1 MSREYLN
8 GSYFSAGF
16 SACYDSRMRFARVL
30 SATRFRAVWLTGAAL
45 ALVAG
50 ATCAADYPVKPV
62 RFIVAL
68 APGGG
73 TDFVARVLAGRLAET
88 WGQQVVVDNRPGAG
102 SIIGAELVAKAV
114 PDGYTLLLGT
124 NSLLTQPSLFK
135 NLPYDVTKDFAPVT
149 LALRA
154 PLMLTAHPSL
164 GVSNLRELVALARAK
179 PGELSYASPAL
190 ATTGHL
196 GGELF
201 KLVTKV
207 DIVHVPFKGA
217 GSAISS
223 LLAGEVKL
231 MYSSPP
237 AVVMHIKTGKLK
249 ALGVT
254 GTKRA
259 AQAPEIPTFEES
271 GVSGVEAYDWYGVL
285 APAGTPRA
293 VIARLNAR
301 VNEVLNMPDVA
312 NRFAV
317 TQFAEVVGST
327 PEELQRFI
335 VAEVA
340 RWGKVIRDANIRA
353 E

>member
-1 MSREYLN
+1 
-8 GSYFSAGF
+8 
-16 SACYDSRMRFARVL
+16 MRSARVL
-30 SATRFRAVWLTGAAL
+30 SATLFRAKELAGAAL

-50 ATCAADYPVKPV
+50 VTCAADYPVKPV

-73 TDFVARVLAGRLAET
+73 TDFVARVLAGRLSET

-154 PLMLTAHPSL
+154 PLLLTAHPSL
-164 GVSNLRELVALARAK
+164 GVANLKELIALARAK

-201 KLVTKV
+201 KLVAKV

-217 GSAISS
+217 GIAIAS

-237 AVVMHIKTGKLK
+237 AVVMHVKAGRLK
-249 ALGVT
+249 ALGMT
-254 GTKRA
+254 GSKRA

-271 GVSGVEAYDWYGVL
+271 GVNGVEAYDSYGVL
-285 APAGTPRA
+285 APARTPRA
-293 VIARLNAR
+293 IVARLNAK
-301 VNEVLNMPDVA
+301 VIEALNTPEIV

-327 PEELQRFI
+327 PEEFQRFML
-335 VAEVA
+335 AEVA
-340 RWGKVIRDANIRA
+340 RWAKVIRDANIRA

>member
-1 MSREYLN
+1 
-8 GSYFSAGF
+8 
-16 SACYDSRMRFARVL
+16 MRLARVL
-30 SATRFRAVWLTGAAL
+30 CASSFCAARLAVAAFVLATGAAY
-45 ALVAG
+45 
-50 ATCAADYPVKPV
+50 AADNYPARPV
-62 RFIVAL
+62 RFIVSL

-73 TDFVARVLAGRLAET
+73 TDFVARVLAGRLSET

-102 SIIGAELVAKAV
+102 SILGAELVAKAA
-114 PDGYTLLLGT
+114 PDGYTLLMGT

-135 NLPYDVTKDFAPVT
+135 NLPYDVRKDFAPVT

-164 GVSNLRELVALARAK
+164 AVANLKELIALARAK

-207 DIVHVPFKGA
+207 DIVHVPYKGA
-217 GSAISS
+217 GSAIAS

-237 AVVMHIKTGKLK
+237 AVVAHVKAGRLK

-271 GVSGVEAYDWYGVL
+271 GVNGVEAYDWYGVL

-293 VIARLNAR
+293 VIARLNAK
-301 VNEVLNMPDVA
+301 VIEVLNMPDIA

-317 TQFAEVVGST
+317 TQFAEAVGST

-353 E
+353 D

>member
-1 MSREYLN
+1 MMSAML
-8 GSYFSAGF
+8 
-16 SACYDSRMRFARVL
+16 SRLA
-30 SATRFRAVWLTGAAL
+30 SCATLLRAVRLSGAAL
-45 ALVAG
+45 VFVAG
-50 ATCAADYPVKPV
+50 AACAADNYPSRPV

-73 TDFVARVLAGRLAET
+73 TDFVARVIAGKLSET

-102 SIIGAELVAKAV
+102 SIIGAELAAKAA
-114 PDGYTLLLGT
+114 PDGYTLFLGT

-135 NLPYDVTKDFAPVT
+135 NLPYNVTRDFAPVT

-154 PLMLTAHPSL
+154 PLILTAHPSL
-164 GVSNLRELVALARAK
+164 AAYNLKELIALARSK
-179 PGELSYASPAL
+179 PGEISYASPAL

-201 KLVTKV
+201 KIVTRV

-217 GSAISS
+217 GQAISS

-237 AVVMHIKTGKLK
+237 AVVAHVKAGRLK

-254 GTKRA
+254 GAKRA
-259 AQAPEIPTFEES
+259 AQAPDIPTFEES
-271 GVSGVEAYDWYGVL
+271 GVSGVEAYDFYGIL

-293 VIARLNAR
+293 VITKLNTK
-301 VNEVLNMPDVA
+301 VVEVLNMPDIA

-327 PEELQRFI
+327 PEELQRFMA
-335 VAEVA
+335 AEVA

>member
-1 MSREYLN
+1 MI
-8 GSYFSAGF
+8 
-16 SACYDSRMRFARVL
+16 FARLLAAVL
-30 SATRFRAVWLTGAAL
+30 TIVSSLAGAAD
-45 ALVAG
+45 A
-50 ATCAADYPVKPV
+50 YPTRPV
-62 RFIVAL
+62 RFIVSL

-73 TDFVARVLAGRLAET
+73 TDFVARVIAGRLSET

-102 SIIGAELVAKAV
+102 SILGAELAAKAP
-114 PDGYTLLLGT
+114 PDGYTLLMGT

-135 NLPYDVTKDFAPVT
+135 NLPYDVTKDFAAVT

-164 GVSNLRELVALARAK
+164 GVSNLKELIALARAK

-207 DIVHVPFKGA
+207 DIVHIPYKGA
-217 GSAISS
+217 GSAIAS

-237 AVVMHIKTGKLK
+237 AVVAHVKAGRLK

-254 GTKRA
+254 GSKRA

-271 GVSGVEAYDWYGVL
+271 GVSGVEAYDWYGIL
-285 APAGTPRA
+285 APARTPRA
-293 VIARLNAR
+293 VITRLNTKIIEA
-301 VNEVLNMPDVA
+301 LNTPDVA
-312 NRFAV
+312 NRFAT

-340 RWGKVIRDANIRA
+340 RWGKVIREANIKA

>member
-1 MSREYLN
+1 
-8 GSYFSAGF
+8 
-16 SACYDSRMRFARVL
+16 MRFPRVL
-30 SATRFRAVWLTGAAL
+30 RAVSFRAARLAGAGL
-45 ALVAG
+45 VLVAG
-50 ATCAADYPVKPV
+50 AASAADNYPARPV
-62 RFIVAL
+62 RFIVSL

-73 TDFVARVLAGRLAET
+73 TDFVARVLAGRLSET

-102 SIIGAELVAKAV
+102 SILGAELAAKAA
-114 PDGYTLLLGT
+114 PDGYTLLMGT
-124 NSLLTQPSLFK
+124 NSLLTQPGLFK

-164 GVSNLRELVALARAK
+164 GVANLKELIALARAK

-190 ATTGHL
+190 AATGHL

-217 GSAISS
+217 GSAIAS

-237 AVVMHIKTGKLK
+237 AVIMHVKAGRLK

-259 AQAPEIPTFEES
+259 AQAPDIPTFEES
-271 GVSGVEAYDWYGVL
+271 GVSGVEAYDFYGVL

-293 VIARLNAR
+293 VVAKLNAK
-301 VNEVLNMPDVA
+301 VVEVLNMPDIA

-317 TQFAEVVGST
+317 TQFAEVVAST
-327 PEELQRFI
+327 PEDLQRFI
-335 VAEVA
+335 VNEVA

>member
-1 MSREYLN
+1 
-8 GSYFSAGF
+8 
-16 SACYDSRMRFARVL
+16 MRSARVL
-30 SATRFRAVWLTGAAL
+30 SATRFRAIWLTGAAL

-50 ATCAADYPVKPV
+50 ATGAADYPVKPV

-73 TDFVARVLAGRLAET
+73 TDFVARVLAGRLSET

-154 PLMLTAHPSL
+154 PLLLTAHPSL
-164 GVSNLRELVALARAK
+164 GVANLKELIALARAK

-201 KLVTKV
+201 KLVAKV

-217 GSAISS
+217 GIAIAS

-237 AVVMHIKTGKLK
+237 AVVMHVKAGRLK

-254 GTKRA
+254 GSKRA

-271 GVSGVEAYDWYGVL
+271 GVNGVEAYDSYGVL
-285 APAGTPRA
+285 APARTPRA
-293 VIARLNAR
+293 IVARLNAKII
-301 VNEVLNMPDVA
+301 EALNTPEIV

-327 PEELQRFI
+327 PEEFQRFML
-335 VAEVA
+335 AEVA
-340 RWGKVIRDANIRA
+340 RWAKVIRDANIRA

>member
-1 MSREYLN
+1 M
-8 GSYFSAGF
+8 
-16 SACYDSRMRFARVL
+16 ACYDCRMHLSRLVGAFFMLFL
-30 SATRFRAVWLTGAAL
+30 SSAAI
-45 ALVAG
+45 
-50 ATCAADYPVKPV
+50 AADAYPTRPV
-62 RFIVAL
+62 RFIVSL

-73 TDFVARVLAGRLAET
+73 TDFVARVIAGRLSET

-102 SIIGAELVAKAV
+102 SILGAELAAKAA
-114 PDGYTLLLGT
+114 PDGYTLLMGT

-135 NLPYDVTKDFAPVT
+135 NLPYDVTKDFAAVT

-164 GVSNLRELVALARAK
+164 GVSNVKDLIALARAK

-207 DIVHVPFKGA
+207 DIVHIPYKGA
-217 GSAISS
+217 GSAIAS

-237 AVVMHIKTGKLK
+237 AVVAHVKAGRLK

-271 GVSGVEAYDWYGVL
+271 GVSGVDAYDFYAIL
-285 APAGTPRA
+285 APARTPRA
-293 VIARLNAR
+293 VVMKLNVKIA
-301 VNEVLNMPDVA
+301 EVLAMPDVA
-312 NRFAV
+312 DRFAM
-317 TQFAEVVGST
+317 TQFAEVVASS

-335 VAEVA
+335 VSEVA

>member
-1 MSREYLN
+1 
-8 GSYFSAGF
+8 
-16 SACYDSRMRFARVL
+16 MRSARVL
-30 SATRFRAVWLTGAAL
+30 SATRFRAIWLTGAAL

-50 ATCAADYPVKPV
+50 ATGAADYPAKPV

-73 TDFVARVLAGRLAET
+73 TDFVARVLAGRLSET

-149 LALRA
+149 LALSA
-154 PLMLTAHPSL
+154 PLLLTAHPSL
-164 GVSNLRELVALARAK
+164 GVANLKELIALARAK

-201 KLVTKV
+201 KLVAKV

-217 GSAISS
+217 GIAIAS

-237 AVVMHIKTGKLK
+237 AVVMHVKAGRLK

-254 GTKRA
+254 GSKRA

-271 GVSGVEAYDWYGVL
+271 GVNGVEAYDSYGVL
-285 APAGTPRA
+285 APARTPRA
-293 VIARLNAR
+293 IVARLNAKII
-301 VNEVLNMPDVA
+301 EALNTPEIV

-327 PEELQRFI
+327 PEEFQRFML
-335 VAEVA
+335 AEVA
-340 RWGKVIRDANIRA
+340 RWAKVIRDANIRA

>member
-1 MSREYLN
+1 MCS
-8 GSYFSAGF
+8 
-16 SACYDSRMRFARVL
+16 ARVL
-30 SATRFRAVWLTGAAL
+30 STPRFRAIWLTGAAL
-45 ALVAG
+45 AFFAG

-73 TDFVARVLAGRLAET
+73 TDFVARVLAGRLSET

-154 PLMLTAHPSL
+154 PLLLTAHPSL
-164 GVSNLRELVALARAK
+164 GVANLKELIALARAK

-201 KLVTKV
+201 KLVAKV

-217 GSAISS
+217 GIAIAS

-237 AVVMHIKTGKLK
+237 AVVMHVKAGRLK

-254 GTKRA
+254 GSKRA

-271 GVSGVEAYDWYGVL
+271 GVNGVEAYDSYGVL
-285 APAGTPRA
+285 APARTPRA
-293 VIARLNAR
+293 IVARLNAKII
-301 VNEVLNMPDVA
+301 EALNTPEIV

-327 PEELQRFI
+327 PEEFQRFML
-335 VAEVA
+335 AEVA
-340 RWGKVIRDANIRA
+340 RWAKVIRDANIRA

>member
-1 MSREYLN
+1 MRSTALH
-8 GSYFSAGF
+8 
-16 SACYDSRMRFARVL
+16 ACL
-30 SATRFRAVWLTGAAL
+30 LAAL
-45 ALVAG
+45 ASA
-50 ATCAADYPVKPV
+50 AAAACAADNYPSRPV
-62 RFIVAL
+62 RFIVSL

-73 TDFVARVLAGRLAET
+73 TDFVARVIAGKLSET

-102 SIIGAELVAKAV
+102 SIIGAEVAAKA
-114 PDGYTLLLGT
+114 PADGYTLLMAT
-124 NSLLTQPSLFK
+124 NSMLTQPSLFK

-154 PLMLTAHPSL
+154 PLLLTAHPSL
-164 GVSNLRELVALARAK
+164 GVSNLKELIALARAK
-179 PGELSYASPAL
+179 PGELTYASPAL

-207 DIVHVPFKGA
+207 DILQIPYKGA
-217 GSAISS
+217 GSAIAN

-237 AVVMHIKTGKLK
+237 AVVMHVKAGKLK

-254 GTKRA
+254 GAKRA

-271 GVSGVEAYDWYGVL
+271 GVSGVEAYDFYGIL
-285 APAGTPRA
+285 APAGTPRP
-293 VIARLNAR
+293 VIAKLNAKII
-301 VNEVLNMPDVA
+301 EVLNVPDIA

-327 PEELQRFI
+327 PAGLATK
-335 VAEVA
+335 VNAEMNSL
-340 RWGKVIRDANIRA
+340 RKVIKETGIR
-353 E
+353 EE

>member
-1 MSREYLN
+1 
-8 GSYFSAGF
+8 
-16 SACYDSRMRFARVL
+16 MRSARVL
-30 SATRFRAVWLTGAAL
+30 SATRFRAIWLTGAAL

-50 ATCAADYPVKPV
+50 GTGGADYPVKPV

-73 TDFVARVLAGRLAET
+73 TDFVARVLAGRLSET

-154 PLMLTAHPSL
+154 PLLLTAHPSL
-164 GVSNLRELVALARAK
+164 GVANLKELIALARAK

-201 KLVTKV
+201 KLVAKV

-217 GSAISS
+217 GIAIAS

-237 AVVMHIKTGKLK
+237 AVVMHVKAGRLK

-254 GTKRA
+254 GSKRA

-271 GVSGVEAYDWYGVL
+271 GVNGVEAYDSYGVL
-285 APAGTPRA
+285 APARTPRA
-293 VIARLNAR
+293 IVARLNAK
-301 VNEVLNMPDVA
+301 VIEALNTPEIV

-327 PEELQRFI
+327 PEEFQRFML
-335 VAEVA
+335 AEVA
-340 RWGKVIRDANIRA
+340 RWAKVIRDANIRA

>member
-1 MSREYLN
+1 MCS
-8 GSYFSAGF
+8 
-16 SACYDSRMRFARVL
+16 ARVL
-30 SATRFRAVWLTGAAL
+30 STPRFRAIWLTGAAL
-45 ALVAG
+45 AFFAG

-73 TDFVARVLAGRLAET
+73 TDFVARVLAGRLSET

-154 PLMLTAHPSL
+154 PLLLTAHPSL
-164 GVSNLRELVALARAK
+164 GVANLKELIALARAK

-217 GSAISS
+217 GIAIAS

-237 AVVMHIKTGKLK
+237 AVVMHVKAGRLR

-254 GTKRA
+254 GSKRA

-271 GVSGVEAYDWYGVL
+271 GVNGVEAYDSYGVL
-285 APAGTPRA
+285 APARTPRA
-293 VIARLNAR
+293 IVARLNAK
-301 VNEVLNMPDVA
+301 VNEALNTPEIA

-327 PEELQRFI
+327 PEEFQRFML
-335 VAEVA
+335 AEVA
-340 RWGKVIRDANIRA
+340 RWAKVIREANIRA

>member
-1 MSREYLN
+1 MCS
-8 GSYFSAGF
+8 
-16 SACYDSRMRFARVL
+16 ARVL
-30 SATRFRAVWLTGAAL
+30 STPRFRAIWLTGAAL
-45 ALVAG
+45 AFFAG

-73 TDFVARVLAGRLAET
+73 TDFVARVLAGRLSET

-154 PLMLTAHPSL
+154 PLLLTAHPSL
-164 GVSNLRELVALARAK
+164 GVANLKELIALARAK

-201 KLVTKV
+201 KLVAKV

-217 GSAISS
+217 GIAIAS

-237 AVVMHIKTGKLK
+237 AVVMHVKAGRLK

-254 GTKRA
+254 GSKRA

-271 GVSGVEAYDWYGVL
+271 GVNGVEAYDSYGVL
-285 APAGTPRA
+285 APARTPRA
-293 VIARLNAR
+293 IVARLNAK
-301 VNEVLNMPDVA
+301 VNEALNTPEIA

-327 PEELQRFI
+327 PEEFQRFML
-335 VAEVA
+335 AEVA
-340 RWGKVIRDANIRA
+340 RWAKVIREANIRA

>member
-1 MSREYLN
+1 
-8 GSYFSAGF
+8 
-16 SACYDSRMRFARVL
+16 MRFSSFHASLLV
-30 SATRFRAVWLTGAAL
+30 
-45 ALVAG
+45 ALVSVAG
-50 ATCAADYPVKPV
+50 VACAADNYPSRPV
-62 RFIVAL
+62 RFIVSL

-73 TDFVARVLAGRLAET
+73 TDFVARVIAGKLSET

-102 SIIGAELVAKAV
+102 SILGAELAAKA
-114 PDGYTLLLGT
+114 PADGYTLLMAT
-124 NSLLTQPSLFK
+124 NSMLTQPSLFK

-154 PLMLTAHPSL
+154 PLLLTAHPSL
-164 GVSNLRELVALARAK
+164 GVSNLKELIALARAR
-179 PGELSYASPAL
+179 PGELTYASPAL

-207 DIVHVPFKGA
+207 DILHIPYKGA
-217 GSAISS
+217 GSAIAN

-237 AVVMHIKTGKLK
+237 AVVMHVKAGKLK

-254 GTKRA
+254 GVKRA

-271 GVSGVEAYDWYGVL
+271 GVSGVEAYDFYGIL
-285 APAGTPRA
+285 APAGTPRP
-293 VIARLNAR
+293 VIAKLNAKII
-301 VNEVLNMPDVA
+301 EVLNVPDIA

-327 PEELQRFI
+327 PEELKKFMAVEI
-335 VAEVA
+335 A

>member
-1 MSREYLN
+1 
-8 GSYFSAGF
+8 
-16 SACYDSRMRFARVL
+16 MRSTNAFH
-30 SATRFRAVWLTGAAL
+30 VWALCAA
-45 ALVAG
+45 ALVAYVN
-50 ATCAADYPVKPV
+50 ASSAADSYPARPV
-62 RFIVAL
+62 RFIVSL

-73 TDFVARVLAGRLAET
+73 TDFVARVLAGRLSEI

-102 SIIGAELVAKAV
+102 SILGAELAAKAA
-114 PDGYTLLLGT
+114 PDGYTLLMGT

-164 GVSNLRELVALARAK
+164 GVANLKELIALARAK

-201 KLVTKV
+201 KLVTRV
-207 DIVHVPFKGA
+207 DIVHVPYKGA
-217 GSAISS
+217 GSAIAS

-237 AVVMHIKTGKLK
+237 AVVAHVKAGKLK
-249 ALGVT
+249 ALGLT
-254 GTKRA
+254 GAKRA

-285 APAGTPRA
+285 APAGTPPA
-293 VIARLNAR
+293 IIARLNAKLI
-301 VNEVLNMPDVA
+301 EVLNMPDIA

-317 TQFAEVVGST
+317 TQFAEIVGSS
-327 PEELQRFI
+327 PPELQRFI
-335 VAEVA
+335 VSEVA

>member
-8 GSYFSAGF
+8 GVFFSAGF
-16 SACYDSRMRFARVL
+16 HACYDRRMHSARVL
-30 SATRFRAVWLTGAAL
+30 SATRFRAVFLTGAAL
-45 ALVAG
+45 TLVAG

-73 TDFVARVLAGRLAET
+73 TDFVARVLAGRLSET

-154 PLMLTAHPSL
+154 PLLLTAHPSL
-164 GVSNLRELVALARAK
+164 GVANLKELIALARAK

-217 GSAISS
+217 GIAIAS

-237 AVVMHIKTGKLK
+237 AVVMHVKAGRLK

-254 GTKRA
+254 GSKRA

-271 GVSGVEAYDWYGVL
+271 GVNGVEAYDSYGVL
-285 APAGTPRA
+285 APARTPRA
-293 VIARLNAR
+293 IVARLNAK
-301 VNEVLNMPDVA
+301 VNEALNTPEIA

-327 PEELQRFI
+327 PEEFQRFML
-335 VAEVA
+335 AEVA
-340 RWGKVIRDANIRA
+340 RWAKVIREANIRA

>member
-1 MSREYLN
+1 
-8 GSYFSAGF
+8 
-16 SACYDSRMRFARVL
+16 MRSARVL
-30 SATRFRAVWLTGAAL
+30 SATRFRAVWLAGTAL
-45 ALVAG
+45 VLVAG

-73 TDFVARVLAGRLAET
+73 TDFVARVLAGRLSET

-154 PLMLTAHPSL
+154 PLLLTAHPSL
-164 GVSNLRELVALARAK
+164 GVANLKELIALARAK

-217 GSAISS
+217 GIAIAS

-237 AVVMHIKTGKLK
+237 AVVMHVKAGRLR

-254 GTKRA
+254 GSKRA
-259 AQAPEIPTFEES
+259 VQAPEIPTFEES
-271 GVSGVEAYDWYGVL
+271 GVNGVEAYDSYGVL
-285 APAGTPRA
+285 APARTPRA
-293 VIARLNAR
+293 IVARLNAL
-301 VNEVLNMPDVA
+301 VIEVLNAPEIA

-327 PEELQRFI
+327 PEEFQRFML
-335 VAEVA
+335 AEVA
-340 RWGKVIRDANIRA
+340 RWAKVIRDANIRA